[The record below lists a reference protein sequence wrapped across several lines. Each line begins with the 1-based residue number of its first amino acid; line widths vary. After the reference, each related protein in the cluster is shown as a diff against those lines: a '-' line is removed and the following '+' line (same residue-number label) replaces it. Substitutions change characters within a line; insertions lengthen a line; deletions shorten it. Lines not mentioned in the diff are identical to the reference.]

1 VKLSRAARR
10 AAALAALAAALA
22 GGYAVLVW
30 PLVLAHRALD
40 ERIAAHEHRLAQYRR
55 AALEREHDTRLLE
68 DARRRDAAA
77 PYYLAEQG
85 AALARAELQGLLKRA
100 VEEAGGELLSTQGLP
115 AQKDERE
122 IAVRVRARG
131 DARALQG
138 MLYALEGTLPVLF
151 VRTLSVDAAGEAG
164 ASKLLI
170 ALDVSA
176 FTPQAPRR
184 QAAPRAPA
192 PVPAFASREHFRPI
206 VERVLFDPARRPS
219 AALAAPAAAAARAP
233 GHAAGAQL
241 TLTGVLIRRGRAM
254 ALLRLGD
261 SPELIRLERGASFEQ
276 WQLVDVREDRITLRR
291 GARTYELGLAAPGAL
306 PLH

>member
-10 AAALAALAAALA
+10 AAALAALTAALA

-85 AALARAELQGLLKRA
+85 AALARAELQGLVKRA

-241 TLTGVLIRRGRAM
+241 TLTGVLIRPGRAM

-261 SPELIRLERGASFEQ
+261 SPELIRLERGASFEE

>member
-10 AAALAALAAALA
+10 AAALAALTAALA

-85 AALARAELQGLLKRA
+85 AALARAELQGLVKRA
-100 VEEAGGELLSTQGLP
+100 VEQAGGELLSTQGLP

-241 TLTGVLIRRGRAM
+241 TLTGVLIRPGRAM

-261 SPELIRLERGASFEQ
+261 SPELIRLERGASFEE